1 MSTARESRLFDGG
14 LTFAAE
20 SASSAVSHKQMA
32 RSRATLG
39 DIRVETAFGSSL
51 AASGASLCPE
61 E

>member
-1 MSTARESRLFDGG
+1 MSTARESRFFDGG
-14 LTFAAE
+14 LTFAE
-20 SASSAVSHKQMA
+20 SASSAASHKQMA

-39 DIRVETAFGSSL
+39 DIWVETAFGSSL